1 MTNQF
6 EIRDQVLVHCTVNEA
21 DVVIPEGVKEVKSY
35 AFKEDEK
42 IESVVFPTSCERIE
56 GYALA
61 YKGSLKRVTIL
72 GPAEVGEKAFLS
84 CHNLKEVYLADGVK
98 SIGSMCFAF
107 CDKIHDIYIPRS
119 VVEIGSEIACM
130 NDASYRYPLFLCA
143 RRGPGKLWDEDWNLI
158 WHDSRFGNDKNHSFY
173 HDTNYNMPREEDE
186 AQYEKRETIRM
197 PHGTGVRDEGKDKIK
212 GVRIPEMKLKLVLRA
227 TKKVF
232 AGDTEYKL
240 VDEEREFLPDLIRD
254 KNYEGKV
261 LHRLDEPW
269 EVTINNDSYNLAPEL
284 GILAMIDTYNH
295 PYDGETLTISHD
307 MPWREKSWDKPA
319 ITRLKQ
325 GDTAIAEKYITN
337 GNFMDIYAVR
347 LYIHWPQQEMK
358 YYTRDEAIERIRQQ
372 KEAWKE
378 YTDGKNELLVRLAH
392 GNNPAEDYKRYNPSV
407 FPEAFIEDMKA
418 DGDRWNDLGEI
429 SIQPL
434 LLYRQHHDISD
445 DLKCAYGVS
454 DDDDTGWY
462 TVERAKTGKRLSL
475 EIKQDN
481 NMNTAKKTTTPDFT
495 EYLKKEDLTGYLRD
509 LHREAEKD
517 DIGSLHALLFLA
529 VRLSDGGKAVDYAHR
544 LSELED
550 PFGVF
555 YWDFIMAQY
564 ESMSEEDKNNDD
576 KITKMLKMSYPW
588 AQQAFPDHPDF
599 EKMYLPSNNQ
609 IFRGYLN
616 HVGEEIE
623 SEVTEE
629 DKEVELHECASEET
643 KANWRSLY
651 RRSDCSTNQQSIYYE
666 AMSYAK
672 QGDPYAMY
680 IVGYL
685 LSHGIETKYSTP
697 KMVYLEVD
705 KDKALPWLER
715 ATEAD
720 IPQAYW
726 EAASIWLDRCR
737 RNDHSPEMF
746 DKAQRYIL
754 RGAELD
760 DVECLRYLVEYS
772 KDDKVKFNSL
782 LRLVEVDSSHKSRLQ
797 LANCYEKGIGCEVN
811 PEKAFEQVEYVW
823 KHSSCSPYD
832 DSYETACSKLA
843 SYLNTGFGC
852 EKDPERAGSIL
863 SSYDDEEDRMM
874 ELLCK

>member
-1 MTNQF
+1 MANTF
-6 EIRDQVLVHCTVNEA
+6 EIIDRVLVHCKVDEP
-21 DVVIPEGVKEVKSY
+21 DVVIPEGVQVVKSN
-35 AFKEDEK
+35 AFKEQDR
-42 IESVVFPTSCERIE
+42 IESIVFPTSCELIE
-56 GYALA
+56 SYALS
-61 YKGSLKRVTIL
+61 YRGSLKSVTIL
-72 GPAEVGEKAFLS
+72 GPAEVEANAFMS

-98 SIGSMCFAF
+98 SLGSECFAY
-107 CDKIHDIYIPRS
+107 CDKIHDIFIPRS
-119 VVEIGSEIACM
+119 VEYIGSEIACM

-143 RRGPGKLWDEDWNLI
+143 RRGPAKNWNKDWNLI
-158 WHDSRFGNDKNHSFY
+158 WHDSRFGNDKTHSFY
-173 HDTNYNMPREEDE
+173 HDTNYDMPREEDE
-186 AQYEKRETIRM
+186 AHYEKRETIRM
-197 PHGTGVRDEGKDKIK
+197 PHGTGVRDKGKDKIK
-212 GVRIPEMKLKLVLRA
+212 PVRIPEMKLQMVLRA

-240 VDEEREFLPDLIRD
+240 IDEEREFLPDLIRHP
-254 KNYEGKV
+254 NYEGEV

-319 ITRLKQ
+319 VTRLKM

-347 LYIHWPQQEMK
+347 LFIHWPKQESK
-358 YYTRDEAIERIRQQ
+358 YYAPDEAIDRIRQQ
-372 KEAWKE
+372 AGDWKD

-462 TVERAKTGKRLSL
+462 SVERAETGKRMSL

-481 NMNTAKKTTTPDFT
+481 HMNTAKKTTTPDFT
-495 EYLKKEDLTGYLRD
+495 EYLRNEDLTGYLRD
-509 LHREAEKD
+509 LHREADKD

-544 LSELED
+544 LYELKD

-564 ESMSEEDKNNDD
+564 ESLSEEDKNNDE
-576 KITKMLKMSYPW
+576 KLTKMLKMSYPW

-629 DKEVELHECASEET
+629 DQEVEIHDCASEET

-651 RRSDCSTNQQSIYYE
+651 RRSDCSTNQQSIYSE
-666 AMSYAK
+666 AMTYAK

-726 EAASIWLDRCR
+726 EAASIWLDRSR

-772 KDDKVKFNSL
+772 KDDVVKFNSL

-811 PEKAFEQVEYVW
+811 PDKAFEQVEYVW

-852 EKDPERAGSIL
+852 EKDPARAGSIL
-863 SSYDDEEDRMM
+863 SSYSDEEDRMM
-874 ELLCK
+874 ELLSK

>member
-1 MTNQF
+1 MANTF
-6 EIRDQVLVHCTVNEA
+6 EIIDRVLVHCTVNEP
-21 DVVIPEGVKEVKSY
+21 DVVIPEGVLVVKSN
-35 AFKEDEK
+35 AFKEQDR
-42 IESVVFPTSCERIE
+42 IESIVFPTSCELIE
-56 GYALA
+56 SYALS
-61 YKGSLKRVTIL
+61 YRGSLKSVTIL
-72 GPAEVGEKAFLS
+72 GPAEVEANAFMS

-98 SIGSMCFAF
+98 SLGSECFAY
-107 CDKIHDIYIPRS
+107 CDKIHDIFIPRS
-119 VVEIGSEIACM
+119 VEYIGSEIACM

-143 RRGPGKLWDEDWNLI
+143 RRGPAKNWDKDWNLI
-158 WHDSRFGNDKNHSFY
+158 WHDSRFGNDKTHSFY
-173 HDTNYNMPREEDE
+173 HPTNYDMPREEDE
-186 AQYEKRETIRM
+186 AHYEKRETIHM
-197 PHGTGVRDEGKDKIK
+197 PHGTGVRDKGKDKIK
-212 GVRIPEMKLKLVLRA
+212 PVRIPEMKLQMVLRA

-240 VDEEREFLPDLIRD
+240 IDEEREFLPDLIRHP
-254 KNYEGKV
+254 NYEGEV

-307 MPWREKSWDKPA
+307 MPWRENSWDKPA
-319 ITRLKQ
+319 VTRLKM

-347 LYIHWPQQEMK
+347 LFIHWPKQEMK
-358 YYTRDEAIERIRQQ
+358 YYSRDEAIDRIRQQ
-372 KEAWKE
+372 AEAWKD
-378 YTDGKNELLVRLAH
+378 YSDGKNELLVRLAH

-434 LLYRQHHDISD
+434 LLYREHHDISD

-462 TVERAKTGKRLSL
+462 SVERTETGQRLSL

-481 NMNTAKKTTTPDFT
+481 SMNTEKKSTTPDFT
-495 EYLKKEDLTGYLRD
+495 EYLRNEDLTGYLRD
-509 LHREAEKD
+509 LHREADKD

-544 LSELED
+544 LVDLDD
-550 PFGVF
+550 PFGKC
-555 YWDFIMAQY
+555 YWEILMDGY
-564 ESMSEEDKNNDD
+564 EKLSEEDRADED
-576 KITKMLKMSYPW
+576 KLTHLLKMTYPF
-588 AQQAFPDHPDF
+588 ALVQFPDHPDF

-616 HVGEEIE
+616 HVGEEVENEVPENIE
-623 SEVTEE
+623 LR
-629 DKEVELHECASEET
+629 DCAPEKS

-651 RRSDCSTNQQSIYYE
+651 RRSDCSTNQQSIYTE
-666 AMSYAK
+666 AMTYAK

-715 ATEAD
+715 ATKAD

-726 EAASIWLDRCR
+726 EAAAIWLERSRQD
-737 RNDHSPEMF
+737 DKSPEMF
-746 DKAQRYIL
+746 DKAQSYIR
-754 RGAELD
+754 RGAELND
-760 DVECLRYLVEYS
+760 LECLRYLVEYS
-772 KDDKVKFNSL
+772 KDDVVKFNSL

-852 EKDPERAGSIL
+852 EKDPVRASSIL
-863 SSYDDEEDRMM
+863 SDYADEEDRMM
-874 ELLCK
+874 ELLSK

>member
-1 MTNQF
+1 MANTF
-6 EIRDQVLVHCTVNEA
+6 EIIDRVLVHCKVDEP
-21 DVVIPEGVKEVKSY
+21 DVVIPEGVKVVKSN
-35 AFKEDEK
+35 AFKEQDR
-42 IESVVFPTSCERIE
+42 IESIVFPTSCELIE
-56 GYALA
+56 SYALS
-61 YKGSLKRVTIL
+61 YRGSLKSVTIL
-72 GPAEVGEKAFLS
+72 GPAEVEANAFMS

-98 SIGSMCFAF
+98 SLGSECFAY
-107 CDKIHDIYIPRS
+107 CDKIHDIFIPRS
-119 VVEIGSEIACM
+119 VEYIGSEIACM

-143 RRGPGKLWDEDWNLI
+143 RRGPAKNWDKDWNLI
-158 WHDSRFGNDKNHSFY
+158 WHDSRFGNDKTHSFY
-173 HDTNYNMPREEDE
+173 HPTNYDMPREEDE
-186 AQYEKRETIRM
+186 AHYEKRETIRM
-197 PHGTGVRDEGKDKIK
+197 PHGTGVRDRGKDKIK
-212 GVRIPEMKLKLVLRA
+212 PVRIPEMKLQMVLRA

-240 VDEEREFLPDLIRD
+240 IDEEREFLPDLIRHP
-254 KNYEGKV
+254 NYEGEV

-319 ITRLKQ
+319 VTRLKM

-347 LYIHWPQQEMK
+347 LFIHWPKQEMK
-358 YYTRDEAIERIRQQ
+358 YYSRDEAIEQIRQQ
-372 KEAWKE
+372 AGEWKD

-462 TVERAKTGKRLSL
+462 SVERAETGKRLSL

-481 NMNTAKKTTTPDFT
+481 SMNTAKKTTTPDFT
-495 EYLKKEDLTGYLRD
+495 EYLIKEDLTGYLRD
-509 LHREAEKD
+509 LHREADKD

-544 LSELED
+544 LVDLDD
-550 PFGVF
+550 PFGKC
-555 YWDFIMAQY
+555 YWEILMDGY
-564 ESMSEEDKNNDD
+564 EKLSEEDRADED
-576 KITKMLKMSYPW
+576 KLTQLLKMTYPF
-588 AQQAFPDHPDF
+588 ALVQFPDHPDF

-616 HVGEEIE
+616 HVGEEFDANMP
-623 SEVTEE
+623 E
-629 DKEVELHECASEET
+629 DIELHDCAPEKS

-651 RRSDCSTNQQSIYYE
+651 RRSDCSTNQQSIYSE
-666 AMSYAK
+666 AMTYAK

-715 ATEAD
+715 ATKAD

-726 EAASIWLDRCR
+726 EAAAIWLERAR

-746 DKAQRYIL
+746 DKAQRYIR
-754 RGAELD
+754 RGAELND
-760 DVECLRYLVEYS
+760 LECLRYLAEYGQ
-772 KDDKVKFNSL
+772 DDEDKFNNL

-797 LANCYEKGIGCEVN
+797 LADCYEKGIGCEVN
-811 PEKAFEQVEYVW
+811 PRKAFEQVEYVW

-852 EKDPERAGSIL
+852 EKDPVRASSIL
-863 SSYDDEEDRMM
+863 SDYADEEDRMM
-874 ELLCK
+874 ELLSK

>member
-1 MTNQF
+1 MANTF
-6 EIRDQVLVHCTVNEA
+6 EIIDRVLVHCKVDEP
-21 DVVIPEGVKEVKSY
+21 DVVIPEGVQVVKSN
-35 AFKEDEK
+35 AFKEQDR
-42 IESVVFPTSCERIE
+42 IESIVFPTSCELIE
-56 GYALA
+56 SYALS
-61 YKGSLKRVTIL
+61 YRGSLKSVTIL
-72 GPAEVGEKAFLS
+72 GPAEVEANAFMS

-98 SIGSMCFAF
+98 SLGSECFAY
-107 CDKIHDIYIPRS
+107 CDKIHDIFIPRS
-119 VVEIGSEIACM
+119 VEYIGSEIACM

-143 RRGPGKLWDEDWNLI
+143 RRGPAKNWDKDWNLI
-158 WHDSRFGNDKNHSFY
+158 WHDSRFGNDKTHSFY
-173 HDTNYNMPREEDE
+173 HPTNYDMPREEDE
-186 AQYEKRETIRM
+186 AHYEKRETIRM
-197 PHGTGVRDEGKDKIK
+197 PHGTGVRDKGKDKIK
-212 GVRIPEMKLKLVLRA
+212 PVRIPEMKLQMVLRA

-240 VDEEREFLPDLIRD
+240 IDEEREFLPDLIRHP
-254 KNYEGKV
+254 NYEGEV

-319 ITRLKQ
+319 VTRLKM

-347 LYIHWPQQEMK
+347 LFIHWPKQEMK
-358 YYTRDEAIERIRQQ
+358 YYSRDEAIEQIRQQ
-372 KEAWKE
+372 AGEWKD

-462 TVERAKTGKRLSL
+462 SVERAETGQRMSL

-481 NMNTAKKTTTPDFT
+481 SMNTAKKTTTPDFT
-495 EYLKKEDLTGYLRD
+495 EYLRNEDLTGYLRD
-509 LHREAEKD
+509 LHREADKD

-544 LSELED
+544 LVDLDD
-550 PFGVF
+550 PFGKC
-555 YWDFIMAQY
+555 YWEILMDGY
-564 ESMSEEDKNNDD
+564 EKLSEEDRADED
-576 KITKMLKMSYPW
+576 KLTQLLKMTYPF
-588 AQQAFPDHPDF
+588 ALVQFPDHPDF

-629 DKEVELHECASEET
+629 DQEVEIHDCASEET

-651 RRSDCSTNQQSIYYE
+651 RRSDCSTNQQSIYSE
-666 AMSYAK
+666 AMTYAK

-726 EAASIWLDRCR
+726 EAAAIWLDRSR

-746 DKAQRYIL
+746 DKAQSYIR
-754 RGAELD
+754 RGAELND
-760 DVECLRYLVEYS
+760 LECLRYLAEYGQ
-772 KDDKVKFNSL
+772 DDEDKFNNL

-797 LANCYEKGIGCEVN
+797 LADCYEKGIGCEVN
-811 PEKAFEQVEYVW
+811 PRKAFEQVEYVW

-852 EKDPERAGSIL
+852 EKDPVRASSIL
-863 SSYDDEEDRMM
+863 SDYADEEDRMM
-874 ELLCK
+874 ELLSK

>member
-1 MTNQF
+1 MANTF
-6 EIRDQVLVHCTVNEA
+6 EIIDRVLVHCKVDEP
-21 DVVIPEGVKEVKSY
+21 DVVIPEGVQVVKSN
-35 AFKEDEK
+35 AFKEQDR
-42 IESVVFPTSCERIE
+42 IESIVFPTSCELIE
-56 GYALA
+56 SYALS
-61 YKGSLKRVTIL
+61 YRGSLKSVTIL
-72 GPAEVGEKAFLS
+72 GPAEVEANAFMS

-98 SIGSMCFAF
+98 SLGSECFAY
-107 CDKIHDIYIPRS
+107 CDKIHDIFIPRS
-119 VVEIGSEIACM
+119 VEYIGSEIACM

-143 RRGPGKLWDEDWNLI
+143 RRGPAKNWDKDWNLI
-158 WHDSRFGNDKNHSFY
+158 WHDSRFGNDKTHSFY
-173 HDTNYNMPREEDE
+173 HPTNYDMPREEDE
-186 AQYEKRETIRM
+186 AHYEKRETIRM
-197 PHGTGVRDEGKDKIK
+197 PHGTGVRDKGKDKIK
-212 GVRIPEMKLKLVLRA
+212 PVRIPEMKLQMVLRA

-240 VDEEREFLPDLIRD
+240 IDEEREFLPDLIRHP
-254 KNYEGKV
+254 NYEGEV

-319 ITRLKQ
+319 VTRLKM

-347 LYIHWPQQEMK
+347 LFIHWPKQEMK
-358 YYTRDEAIERIRQQ
+358 YYSRDEAIDRIRQQ
-372 KEAWKE
+372 AEAWKD

-462 TVERAKTGKRLSL
+462 SVERAETGKRMSL

-481 NMNTAKKTTTPDFT
+481 HMNTAKKTTTPDFT
-495 EYLKKEDLTGYLRD
+495 EYLRNEDLTGYLRD
-509 LHREAEKD
+509 LHREADKD

-544 LSELED
+544 LVDLDD
-550 PFGVF
+550 PFGKC
-555 YWDFIMAQY
+555 YWEILMDGY
-564 ESMSEEDKNNDD
+564 EKLSEEDRADED
-576 KITKMLKMSYPW
+576 KLTQLLKMTYPF
-588 AQQAFPDHPDF
+588 ALVQFPDHPDF

-629 DKEVELHECASEET
+629 DQEVEIHDCASEET

-651 RRSDCSTNQQSIYYE
+651 RRSDCSTNQQSIYSE
-666 AMSYAK
+666 AMTFAK

-726 EAASIWLDRCR
+726 EAAAIWLERSRQD
-737 RNDHSPEMF
+737 DKSPEMF
-746 DKAQRYIL
+746 DKAQSYIR
-754 RGAELD
+754 RGAELND
-760 DVECLRYLVEYS
+760 LECLRYLAEYGQ
-772 KDDKVKFNSL
+772 DDEDKFNSL

-797 LANCYEKGIGCEVN
+797 LADCYEKGIGCEVN

-852 EKDPERAGSIL
+852 EKDPVRASSIL
-863 SSYDDEEDRMM
+863 SDYADEEDRMM
-874 ELLCK
+874 ELLSR

>member
-1 MTNQF
+1 MANTF
-6 EIRDQVLVHCTVNEA
+6 EIIDRVLVHCTVNEP
-21 DVVIPEGVKEVKSY
+21 DVVIPEGVQVVKSN
-35 AFKEDEK
+35 AFKEQDR
-42 IESVVFPTSCERIE
+42 IESIVFPTSCELIE
-56 GYALA
+56 SYALS
-61 YKGSLKRVTIL
+61 YRGSLKSVTIL
-72 GPAEVGEKAFLS
+72 GPAEVEANAFMS

-98 SIGSMCFAF
+98 SLGSECFAY
-107 CDKIHDIYIPRS
+107 CDKIHDIFIPRS
-119 VVEIGSEIACM
+119 VEYIGSEIACM

-143 RRGPGKLWDEDWNLI
+143 RRGPAKNWDKDWNLI
-158 WHDSRFGNDKNHSFY
+158 WHDSRFGNDKTHSFY
-173 HDTNYNMPREEDE
+173 HPTNYDMPREEDE
-186 AQYEKRETIRM
+186 AHYEKRETIRM
-197 PHGTGVRDEGKDKIK
+197 PHGTGVRDKGKDKIK
-212 GVRIPEMKLKLVLRA
+212 PVRIPEMKLQMVLRA

-240 VDEEREFLPDLIRD
+240 IDEEREFLPDLIRHP
-254 KNYEGKV
+254 NYEGEV

-319 ITRLKQ
+319 VTRLKM

-347 LYIHWPQQEMK
+347 LFIHWPKQEMK
-358 YYTRDEAIERIRQQ
+358 YYSRDEAIDRIRQQ
-372 KEAWKE
+372 AEAWKD

-462 TVERAKTGKRLSL
+462 SVERAETGKRMSL

-481 NMNTAKKTTTPDFT
+481 HMNTAKKTTTPDFT
-495 EYLKKEDLTGYLRD
+495 EYLRNEDLTGYLRD
-509 LHREAEKD
+509 LHREADKD

-544 LSELED
+544 LVDLDD
-550 PFGVF
+550 PFGKC
-555 YWDFIMAQY
+555 YWEILMDGY
-564 ESMSEEDKNNDD
+564 EKLSEEDRADED
-576 KITKMLKMSYPW
+576 KLTQLLKMTYPF
-588 AQQAFPDHPDF
+588 ALVQFPDHPDF

-629 DKEVELHECASEET
+629 DHEVEIHDCASEET

-651 RRSDCSTNQQSIYYE
+651 RRSDCSTNQQSIYSE
-666 AMSYAK
+666 AMTYAK

-705 KDKALPWLER
+705 KDKALPWLDR
-715 ATEAD
+715 ATKAD

-726 EAASIWLDRCR
+726 EAASIWLDRAR
-737 RNDHSPEMF
+737 KNDHSTEFF
-746 DKAQRYIL
+746 DKAQRYIR
-754 RGAELD
+754 RGAELND
-760 DVECLRYLVEYS
+760 LECLRYLAEYGQ
-772 KDDKVKFNSL
+772 DDEDKFNSL

-797 LANCYEKGIGCEVN
+797 LADCYEKGIGCEVN

-852 EKDPERAGSIL
+852 EKDPARAGSIL
-863 SSYDDEEDRMM
+863 SDYADEEDRMM
-874 ELLCK
+874 ELLSR